1 MKTWLFLCDSCWQA
15 RIVKRNRNA
24 TKTVEFPEK
33 NPITAAIKNMIS
45 ITGGRTK
52 VQNKLD

>member
-1 MKTWLFLCDSCWQA
+1 MQQKPLNSQ
-15 RIVKRNRNA
+15 K
-24 TKTVEFPEK
+24 K

>member
-15 RIVKRNRNA
+15 RIVKRNRHA

-33 NPITAAIKNMIS
+33 KSNHGSHQEYDQHYRRKNQ
-45 ITGGRTK
+45 GA
-52 VQNKLD
+52 Q